1 MKSFN
6 HKYTGTQSLRDFI
19 KGLELN
25 PKKISDILVTVYSG
39 VLDTRVNKK
48 VLDQILDE
56 LPNAKIIGCTT
67 AGEIMDNEVLAD
79 QIVISISLFE
89 KTSIKIGF
97 VKSGSINKMAAQL
110 VDNLISSN
118 TKGLLLFPI
127 TVNDDINIDGFVKN
141 IFASFPDLPV
151 FGGGAGDNSNFIEQY
166 NFLGNSISNSGI
178 AVAAFNSDVLK
189 IETDYS
195 FNWKPI
201 GNVFKVTSVNKK
213 LIHEIDHR
221 PALEVFEEYLGKEA
235 AKALP
240 LSSLEFPMVFKD
252 GDTLVARVI
261 VKVEG
266 KSLLLA
272 APVKKNTTFQFSFG
286 VRKSAIEHANSIAL
300 KITDKSIESIMA
312 FSCIARLNFLQSDA
326 NKELKNF
333 HLIAPV
339 SGFFTYGEI
348 FHSPG
353 ESNYYLNETLTL
365 AFLSENQN
373 IKPAKK
379 NKRKEKEKKAINN
392 EERVLKVLTHLSSKV
407 NRELETKNKELN
419 NAYSILLDYNRI
431 IDDKNFEIRK
441 SLRYASSLQQII
453 MENPMDFTNAFENHF
468 ILFQPKDI
476 VSGDFYFIK
485 DLGNRVIIAV
495 ADGTGHGVPGAFI
508 SILGMRLMEE
518 ITDRMEKGGP
528 DIDAAEFL
536 NKLRDKMKLVFQRN
550 TLNKY
555 SSDGLDIS
563 IAIIDKEK
571 QILNFASANQTGILH
586 SKGEI
591 IQLKGDRMPIGVFV
605 LEDDFTNLSLSYNKG
620 DILFL
625 YTDGYTDQFGGP
637 RNKKINQARF
647 RKLISENSEKDLRG
661 LEISIDEYLGK
672 WKGDQEQTDDIL
684 VMGVQF

>member
-1 MKSFN
+1 M
-6 HKYTGTQSLRDFI
+6 
-19 KGLELN
+19 
-25 PKKISDILVTVYSG
+25 
-39 VLDTRVNKK
+39 
-48 VLDQILDE
+48 
-56 LPNAKIIGCTT
+56 
-67 AGEIMDNEVLAD
+67 
-79 QIVISISLFE
+79 
-89 KTSIKIGF
+89 
-97 VKSGSINKMAAQL
+97 
-110 VDNLISSN
+110 
-118 TKGLLLFPI
+118 
-127 TVNDDINIDGFVKN
+127 
-141 IFASFPDLPV
+141 
-151 FGGGAGDNSNFIEQY
+151 
-166 NFLGNSISNSGI
+166 
-178 AVAAFNSDVLK
+178 
-189 IETDYS
+189 
-195 FNWKPI
+195 
-201 GNVFKVTSVNKK
+201 
-213 LIHEIDHR
+213 
-221 PALEVFEEYLGKEA
+221 
-235 AKALP
+235 
-240 LSSLEFPMVFKD
+240 
-252 GDTLVARVI
+252 
-261 VKVEG
+261 
-266 KSLLLA
+266 
-272 APVKKNTTFQFSFG
+272 
-286 VRKSAIEHANSIAL
+286 
-300 KITDKSIESIMA
+300 
-312 FSCIARLNFLQSDA
+312 
-326 NKELKNF
+326 
-333 HLIAPV
+333 
-339 SGFFTYGEI
+339 
-348 FHSPG
+348 
-353 ESNYYLNETLTL
+353 
-365 AFLSENQN
+365 
-373 IKPAKK
+373 
-379 NKRKEKEKKAINN
+379 
-392 EERVLKVLTHLSSKV
+392 